1 MWNKRCTSVFLNH
14 ESSPDVFIGRN
25 TLGIDKDGN
34 ECIKFRE
41 GPLLKAMES
50 GDWIVIEDI
59 HLANNDVME
68 SLNSLCEEI
77 PTLKVL
83 AGNEERT
90 YSIRPNQGERRIHEA
105 F

>member
-1 MWNKRCTSVFLNH
+1 MWDKQCTSVFLNH
-14 ESSPDVFIGRN
+14 ESSPDVFIGRS
-25 TLGIDKDGN
+25 TLGIDENGN

-68 SLNSLCEEI
+68 SVREESM
-77 PTLKVL
+77 KHS
-83 AGNEERT
+83 ESSSQYRT
-90 YSIRPNQGERRIHEA
+90 IR
-105 F
+105 